1 MVKTKAKVAS
11 YFGHMETR
19 DNLHSECVAWRHYVR
34 QTIGLPNKTQNTM
47 GG

>member
-1 MVKTKAKVAS
+1 MVKTKVKVAS

-19 DNLHSECVAWRHYVR
+19 DNLHSECVGRHYVR